1 MKDNSTT
8 KDLRS
13 KVLKMYCAE
22 YKKLDSDDEHQLKE
36 ILKQIHHSLV
46 HHAERNYIFWGSIR
60 ANVIPILVTNGFR
73 PTTLHVVDAHLN
85 IPIIAWSSPNFG

>member
-22 YKKLDSDDEHQLKE
+22 YKSLDALDVRQLKD
-36 ILKQIHHSLV
+36 ILKEIHHSLV
-46 HHAERNYIFWGSIR
+46 YHAERNYIFWGYIR
-60 ANVIPILVTNGFR
+60 PSVVPVLVTNGFK
-73 PTTLHVVDAHLN
+73 PTNLHICDMHLN
-85 IPIIAWSSPNFG
+85 IPVIAW